1 MEVLQGDSAR
11 MLETLPDESID
22 IAYVDA
28 DHTQAAVARD
38 LDVLVRKIRP
48 DGWIMMDDYTL
59 VDQMQAEHL
68 IGVIY
73 GTHDFMIAHGWAMHY
88 LALQTNGYYQVVLR
102 RPDQPRPADPRVAV
116 LENEVAV
123 LKASTSWKA
132 TAPLR
137 RIGQMFS

>member
-1 MEVLQGDSAR
+1 M
-11 MLETLPDESID
+11 D

-28 DHTQAAVARD
+28 DHQFDAVKRD
-38 LDVLVRKIRP
+38 LGVLVRKIRP

-73 GTHDFMIAHGWAMHY
+73 ATHEFMVEHGWAMHY

-102 RPDQPRPADPRVAV
+102 RADQPRPADPRIGV
-116 LENEVAV
+116 LETEVAV
-123 LKASTSWKA
+123 LKSSTSWRV

-137 RIGQMFS
+137 RIGRMLR